1 MRHHV
6 RHVLA
11 GKKKKTLQGGS
22 LNQAMI
28 HLKHKEHHI
37 VSFIAGSQRM
47 TLIRLLPLVSAVSEN
62 HLQFTRNIETAREQ
76 VTVVCLIQSFL

>member
-11 GKKKKTLQGGS
+11 GKKTLQGGR
-22 LNQAMI
+22 LNHAMI
-28 HLKHKEHHI
+28 HLKHKEHRI
-37 VSFIAGSQRM
+37 VSFITGSQRM
-47 TLIRLLPLVSAVSEN
+47 TLIRLLPLVSAVIEN
-62 HLQFTRNIETAREQ
+62 HLQFAPNIETAREQ

>member
-47 TLIRLLPLVSAVSEN
+47 I
-62 HLQFTRNIETAREQ
+62 
-76 VTVVCLIQSFL
+76 